1 MFRLH
6 KNRNGGCGSSVA
18 AAARAILLV
27 LCCGGVSYWGFS
39 KGMSVVGDQLRPE
52 VEDNADVKENIGEI
66 DSITMNI
73 METGKEKQE
82 RKDNANWIVFD
93 VTGDKGDGQFI
104 VEMPP
109 GGRDGKPFGK
119 IELRLEDGKIIPI
132 K

>member
-1 MFRLH
+1 
-6 KNRNGGCGSSVA
+6 
-18 AAARAILLV
+18 
-27 LCCGGVSYWGFS
+27 
-39 KGMSVVGDQLRPE
+39 MSVVGDQLRPE